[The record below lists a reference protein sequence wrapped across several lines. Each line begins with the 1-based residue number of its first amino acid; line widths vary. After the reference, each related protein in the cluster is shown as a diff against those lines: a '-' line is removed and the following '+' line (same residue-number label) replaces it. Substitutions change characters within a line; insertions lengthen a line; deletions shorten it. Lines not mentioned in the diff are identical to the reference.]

1 MNKQLLP
8 RSVAATAASLLFR
21 RSVTLLLL
29 LFVLATG
36 APAQDFSNKGKDFWV
51 GYGNHVSMYNSNLG
65 TALSNGGSQ
74 NMILYFTSDEDANVT
89 VTIPRLGWSSNYH
102 VSANQVTESAPMP
115 KTTPYDARLTNEG
128 VSQAGIHVTSTRP
141 IVAYAHI
148 YDNNVSGASLLFPTP
163 TLGQDYYVLGFTQQ
177 SNSNYSY
184 PFCFV
189 VATEDNTTV
198 EITPSANTQNH
209 SAGVPFTQVL
219 QQGEI
224 LNLLGQL
231 TGGSGDQRTGV
242 DLTGTR
248 IRSVSSGSNGCT
260 KIAVFC
266 GSGKLNIKC
275 DPAGRGS
282 ADNTFQQIFPFSAWG
297 KNYITTPTRNMPNN
311 FYRIMVKDPSAKV
324 MLNGTQLTGL
334 INNSYYQY
342 QSASPDIIT
351 SDMPVL
357 LAQFITTTSQCGNS
371 GIGTNGDPEMIY
383 LSPIEQTINKI
394 TLNSTSHYNITSH
407 FINVLMRS
415 GGVPSF
421 TLDGN
426 NVSTSFVPLPANTSF
441 SYAQLQVNAGVH
453 QLQSDSGF
461 NAIAY
466 GYGQTES
473 YGYNAGTNVSD
484 LYQYISIQTPYG
496 TTRLPATCNNTPL
509 QLSVTLPYIPTSLH
523 WDFGNAPLS
532 PAAPAIM
539 TSPRPDSTFQKD
551 NKTLYVFRLP
561 GNFNFSNTGTY
572 SIKIEADNPT
582 ADGCSG
588 IQEINYDIQVYDP
601 PSTDWTARTTGCFS
615 DTVYF
620 TAVPH
625 TNGRSISAYTW
636 DFGDATADNVSVPAK
651 KFAAAG
657 TYPVHLT
664 ITTDIG
670 CRAETTKNLA
680 IDTPPVAA
688 FAISDTTCPGKKITF
703 NDKSVVTNNTIT
715 HWFWNDGN
723 GVKDTLLN
731 AAPFSSAYSAAG
743 TYHPSL
749 QLQTANGCIGSQQL
763 QPVTIGSFPVVKFGM
778 PDICLNDAGATF
790 TDSSTIAGN
799 EVLSYQWRFGDP
811 SATTLN
817 PDTSTLQNPTH
828 KYTAAARYQVTES
841 VTSSH
846 YCSSSLTQTFVVNG
860 ASPSASFT
868 VTNENGLCSNQA
880 VVLQNKSEVDFG
892 AITKLLVYWNVQGA
906 PAAADTDYATYN
918 GKLYSKQYS
927 RSPTDQQVQ
936 VLLKAFSG
944 ETCMSQA
951 SKVLTLHASPT
962 LRFNA
967 LPSLCAGTNS
977 FQAATATETSGVQ
990 GQFTYSGAGVNTAG
1004 QASSVYYAAGVYNIR
1019 ALYITNDGCRDSVF
1033 QALHVFP
1040 MPSLQPMPAVTVLEG
1055 GTSVLSPEYK
1065 AVKPVFLWTPSL
1077 YLSSSTIA
1085 TPRITPVADQ
1095 LYTLTITDSGGC
1107 YVSQTVQVKV
1117 LKDLNVA
1124 NAFSPNGDGVN
1135 DTWHIPYIDSYP
1147 GCTIDIF
1154 NRYGQKV
1161 FSSSGYHKEWDGT
1174 GFGGPLP
1181 SGTYYYILRPG
1192 MGRSQMSGSV
1202 TILR

>member
-1 MNKQLLP
+1 MNKELLP
-8 RSVAATAASLLFR
+8 LSVAATAASPLSR
-21 RSVTLLLL
+21 RFVTLLLL
-29 LFVLATG
+29 LFIWATCTR
-36 APAQDFSNKGKDFWV
+36 AQDFSNKGKDFWV
-51 GYGNHVSMYNSNLG
+51 GYGNHVAMYNSSSG

-74 NMILYFTSDEDANVT
+74 NMILYFTSDEDADVT
-89 VTIPRLGWSSNYH
+89 VTIPRLNWSRNYH

-115 KTTPYDARLTNEG
+115 KTTPYDARLTAEG

-198 EITPSANTQNH
+198 EITPSANTLNH
-209 SAGVPFTQVL
+209 KAGVPFTQVL

-248 IRSVSSGSNGCT
+248 IRSVSSSGKGCT

-275 DPAGRGS
+275 DPGGRGS

-311 FYRIMVKDPSAKV
+311 FYRIMVKDPAAKV

-334 INNSYYQY
+334 INNNYYQY
-342 QSASPDIIT
+342 QSSSPDIIT

-357 LAQFITTTSQCGNS
+357 LAQFITTTSQCGNT

-383 LSPIEQTINKI
+383 LSPIEQTISKI

-496 TTRLPATCNNTPL
+496 VTSLPATCYKTPL
-509 QLSVTLPYIPTSLH
+509 QFSVTLPYIPTSLH

-532 PAAPAIM
+532 TAAPAAI
-539 TSPRPDSTFQKD
+539 TSPLPDSSFQKD

-561 GNFNFSNTGTY
+561 GKYSFNNPGIY
-572 SIKIEADNPT
+572 SIKIEVDNPT
-582 ADGCSG
+582 PDGCSG
-588 IQEINYDIQVYDP
+588 IQEINYDVQVYDP
-601 PSTDWTARTTGCFS
+601 PSTDWTANTTGCFS
-615 DTVYF
+615 DPVQF
-620 TAVPH
+620 TAVPN
-625 TNGRSISAYTW
+625 TNGRSISAYSW
-636 DFGDATADNVSVPAK
+636 DFGDATTDNASTPSK
-651 KFAAAG
+651 KFSAAG
-657 TYPVHLT
+657 SHPVHLT
-664 ITTDIG
+664 ITTDVG
-670 CRAETTKNLA
+670 CRAETTKDLVLDA
-680 IDTPPVAA
+680 PPVAT
-688 FAISDTTCPGKKITF
+688 FAISDTTCAGQKVMF
-703 NDKSVVTNNTIT
+703 NDKSVVTKSTIT
-715 HWFWNDGN
+715 RWFWDDGN

-731 AAPFSSAYSAAG
+731 AAPFSSAYSTAG

-749 QLQTANGCIGSQQL
+749 QLQTATGCIGSKQL
-763 QPVTIGSFPVVKFGM
+763 QPVTIGSFPVVNFGM
-778 PDICLNDAGATF
+778 PAICLNDAGAKF
-790 TDSSTIAGN
+790 TDSTSIAGN
-799 EVLSYQWRFGDP
+799 KALNYHWRFGDP
-811 SATTLN
+811 SATKLN
-817 PDTSTLQNPTH
+817 PDTSILQNPVH
-828 KYTAAARYQVTES
+828 KYTAAAQYQVTES

-846 YCSSSLTQTFVVNG
+846 YCSSSLTKTFVVNG
-860 ASPSASFT
+860 ASPSASFSIAD
-868 VTNENGLCSNQA
+868 EKLLCSNQA
-880 VVLQNKSEVDFG
+880 VALQNKSQVDFG
-892 AITKLLVYWNVQGA
+892 SVTKLLVYWNTLEA
-906 PAAADTDYATYN
+906 PAAADTDYATYT
-918 GKLYSKQYS
+918 GKLYSKKYS
-927 RSPTDQQVQ
+927 PSSTDQQVQ
-936 VLLKAFSG
+936 IVLKAFSG
-944 ETCMSQA
+944 ESCMSQT

-962 LRFNA
+962 LRFDA
-967 LPSLCAGTNS
+967 LPSLCAGTNN
-977 FQAATATETSGVQ
+977 FQVATATETSGVQ
-990 GQFTYSGAGVNTAG
+990 GQFTYSGANDNTSG
-1004 QASSVYYAAGVYNIR
+1004 QLSPGYYTPGVYNIK
-1019 ALYITNDGCRDSVF
+1019 ALYTTDKGCRDSVY
-1033 QALHVFP
+1033 QTLNVFP
-1040 MPSLQPMPAVTVLEG
+1040 MPSLKPMSAITILEG
-1055 GTSVLSPEYK
+1055 GTSVMSPEYK
-1065 AVKPVFLWTPSL
+1065 AVKPSFLWTPSL

-1085 TPRITPVADQ
+1085 TPRINPVADQ

-1107 YVSQTVQVKV
+1107 NVSQTVQVKV
-1117 LKDLNVA
+1117 LKDLRIT

-1135 DTWHIPYIDSYP
+1135 DTWHIPYIESYP

-1161 FSSSGYHKEWDGT
+1161 FSSPGYNREWDGT

-1181 SGTYYYILRPG
+1181 SGTYYYILKPG
-1192 MGRSQMSGSV
+1192 MGRSQMTGSV